1 MFDEEIISVA
11 NNSAQAD
18 RLVIESAVK
27 ECYEQHKAAWETRDK
42 GEPVDHWFDEN
53 GALCIR
59 YENGEWFHYK
69 MCPGVLGQAP
79 FLSWW

>member
-1 MFDEEIISVA
+1 MT
-11 NNSAQAD
+11 
-18 RLVIESAVK
+18 VK
-27 ECYEQHKAAWETRDK
+27 ECYEQHKAAWESWDK
-42 GEPVDHWFDEN
+42 GEPVDHWVDEN

-69 MCPGVLGQAP
+69 MCPGMLGQDP

>member
-11 NNSAQAD
+11 NDSAQAD
-18 RLVIESAVK
+18 RLAIESAVK
-27 ECYEQHKAAWETRDK
+27 ECYEQHKAALEKWDK
-42 GEPVDHWFDEN
+42 GEPVDYWLDN

-59 YENGEWFHYK
+59 YESGEWFHYK
-69 MCPGVLGQAP
+69 MCPGMLGQDP

>member
-27 ECYEQHKAAWETRDK
+27 ECYEQHKAAWETWEK